1 MDTMIRPGRWSLR
14 TRFVALVLATVIPVT
29 SLAVVWLFREVR
41 EQQARARL
49 EVRESAARVADQA
62 GHFIRGLWETL
73 TLLTVTPVVQAQAPR
88 LAGHFLADL
97 LPKTPQFD
105 DLCLISADGSP
116 MACATRP
123 ERVGGVPAHAAAWF
137 QDAARSGFAT
147 TSSLVL
153 DPDTGKTAAYL
164 GVPIRGPG
172 REPMGALVA
181 QVNLKEINQ
190 GIDPVPADSPV
201 RWAIVDTQ
209 GRVLLQQS
217 PQAAPGKPFDAP
229 PGMLRAEIVV
239 PGTTWWAVAMIPEAA
254 VASRIREVAWLIG
267 VPLGAILLF
276 TAVVGIGIA
285 RSTWGPLRALAVAV
299 RQIGGGEPPTRLPL
313 EAGGELGEVARA
325 FRDTLG
331 SLTRRQR
338 ELVAL
343 LQANRAL
350 ASTLDLD
357 ATLQAIVDQAATISG
372 APIVRLFML
381 DADAQLLRCRVAKG
395 LPVEVERDFAVRVG
409 ESFSGQVAATR
420 QPVAVADCLTD
431 ARLWYR
437 EHATQHGLVSYLG
450 LPVHLGDQMLGV
462 LVFNTPE
469 PRTYPEDEIAFLA
482 AFAQQAALA
491 IQNARLFHRE
501 HVRRSQL
508 EVIRDVTAEITREIE
523 LPHLLRLIQRR
534 AMDLVGAASGGL
546 YLWNEAS
553 QQLVLEAWHGG
564 DPALDVPR
572 RLGEGVI
579 GAVAQ
584 RRQGMIVNEYQS
596 SPLAHPVF
604 LRDGRITAVLAEPL
618 VYRDRLLGVIGV
630 NNAGTDR
637 RFTEEDQHILRL
649 FAHQAAIALEN
660 ARLFAETTRAY
671 QTLRQTQEELV
682 RSEKLRGLGQM
693 AAGVAHDLNNTLAVI
708 LGQAELLRSR
718 ITDPET
724 REGLG
729 TLERA
734 ADDGAH
740 VVRRLQDF
748 ARQRARVPLGTVDLA
763 GVIRETVEIT
773 RPRWK
778 DEPQREGC
786 RIEVRMLLDP
796 LPPILGHAAEIREVL
811 TNLIFNAV
819 DAMPSGGALTIAAHR
834 GAETGGREPT
844 PGKRGGP
851 TEDRAIVVTVTDTGM
866 GMTDAVRQRMFDPFY
881 TTKGVQGVGLGLS
894 VAYSIME
901 RHGGAI
907 TATSAPGQGTTVT
920 LRFRAAGA
928 AAARPGP
935 QAGGQVSPCRILLI
949 DDDPAVRTTLTSLLT
964 AAGHTVQKAEGGAE
978 GVALF
983 RATAVDVVLTD
994 LGMPEVT
1001 GWDVAR
1007 LVKAERAEVP
1017 VILLTGWGDQLP
1029 QELTEGLVD
1038 CVLAKPYRIQEIQAV
1053 LRDLVHPRS
1062 SSTPPYPLPDPS

>member
-1 MDTMIRPGRWSLR
+1 MIRFGTWSLR
-14 TRFVALVLATVIPVT
+14 TRFLALVLATVIPVT

-49 EVRESAARVADQA
+49 EVREGAARVADQA
-62 GHFIRGLWETL
+62 GYFIRGLWGTL
-73 TLLTVTPVVQAQAPR
+73 TLLTVTPVVQTQAPR
-88 LAGHFLADL
+88 LAGQFLAEL

-105 DLCLISADGSP
+105 ELYLIAADGSP
-116 MACATRP
+116 TACATRP
-123 ERVGGVPAHAAAWF
+123 ECAVGVPAHAAAWF
-137 QDAARSGFAT
+137 RDAARSGFAT
-147 TSSLVL
+147 TSSLLL
-153 DPDTGKTAAYL
+153 DPDTGKPAAYL

-267 VPLGAILLF
+267 VPLCAILLF
-276 TAVVGIGIA
+276 TVVVGIGIA

-325 FRDTLG
+325 FRDTLE

-372 APIVRLFML
+372 APVVRLFML
-381 DADAQLLRCRVAKG
+381 DGDEQLLRCRVARG
-395 LPVEVERDFAVRVG
+395 SPVEVEHDFAVRVG
-409 ESFSGQVAATR
+409 EGFSGQVAATR

-431 ARLWYR
+431 PRLRHR
-437 EHATQHGLVSYLG
+437 EHAAQYGLISYLG
-450 LPVHLGDQMLGV
+450 LPVHLGDQVFGV
-462 LVFNTPE
+462 LVFNTPG
-469 PRTYPEDEIAFLA
+469 PRTYPEDEIAFLS

-491 IQNARLFHRE
+491 IQNARLFHGE
-501 HVRRSQL
+501 HIRRSQL

-523 LPHLLRLIQRR
+523 LPHLLRLIQRH
-534 AMDLVGAASGGL
+534 AMELVGAVSGGL

-553 QQLVLEAWHGG
+553 QKLVLEAWHGG

-584 RRQGMIVNEYQS
+584 RRQGIIVNEYRS

-618 VYRDRLLGVIGV
+618 LYRDRLLGVIGV

-637 RFTEEDQHILRL
+637 RFTEEDRHILRL

-671 QTLRQTQEELV
+671 QTLRNTQEELV

-708 LGQAELLRSR
+708 LGQAELLRLR
-718 ITDPET
+718 ITDPGI

-748 ARQRARVPLGTVDLA
+748 ARQRARAPLGSVDLA

-778 DEPQREGC
+778 DEPQREGH

-796 LPPILGHAAEIREVL
+796 LPPILGHAAEVREVL

-819 DAMPSGGALTIAAHR
+819 DAMPSGGTLTIAAHR

-844 PGKRGGP
+844 PEERGVP
-851 TEDRAIVVTVTDTGM
+851 TEDRAIEVTVTDTGI
-866 GMTDAVRQRMFDPFY
+866 GMTDEVRQRMFDPFY

-907 TATSAPGQGTTVT
+907 TATSAPGRGTTVT
-920 LRFRAAGA
+920 LRFRAAAAGA
-928 AAARPGP
+928 GRPGP
-935 QAGGQVSPCRILLI
+935 EPGGQVPPCRILLI

-964 AAGHTVQKAEGGAE
+964 AAGHTVQHAEGGAE

-1001 GWDVAR
+1001 GWEVAR
-1007 LVKAERAEVP
+1007 LVKAERAQVP
-1017 VILLTGWGDQLP
+1017 VILLTGWGDQVP
-1029 QELTEGLVD
+1029 QELTAGLVD
-1038 CVLAKPYRIQEIQAV
+1038 RVLAKPCRIQEIQAV
-1053 LRDLVHPRS
+1053 LRDLVHPWQPS
-1062 SSTPPYPLPDPS
+1062 SAPPRPPPDKH